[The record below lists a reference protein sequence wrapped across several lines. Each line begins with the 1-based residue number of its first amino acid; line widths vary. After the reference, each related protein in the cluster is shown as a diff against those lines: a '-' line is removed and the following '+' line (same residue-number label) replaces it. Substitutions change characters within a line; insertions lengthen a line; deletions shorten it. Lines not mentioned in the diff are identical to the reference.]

1 MSSNILLVDDSKTI
15 RTHVR
20 SILQHAED
28 DYQVVD
34 KEDGYEALKWL
45 TLQPQKALPDLVILD
60 RNMPNMSGDDCIR
73 VLKSDRLWKRIPV
86 LFLTAQVEM
95 TELVKGTFT
104 GPPETGLR

>member
-34 KEDGYEALKWL
+34 KEDGYEAFEV
-45 TLQPQKALPDLVILD
+45 AYI
-60 RNMPNMSGDDCIR
+60 
-73 VLKSDRLWKRIPV
+73 
-86 LFLTAQVEM
+86 TAA
-95 TELVKGTFT
+95 
-104 GPPETGLR
+104 

>member
-1 MSSNILLVDDSKTI
+1 MSSKILLVDDSKTI

-86 LFLTAQVEM
+86 LF
-95 TELVKGTFT
+95 
-104 GPPETGLR
+104 

>member
-1 MSSNILLVDDSKTI
+1 MGSTILLVDDSKTI

-73 VLKSDRLWKRIPV
+73 VLKSDRFWKRIPV

-95 TELVKGTFT
+95 TELVKGLA
-104 GPPETGLR
+104 ELEA

>member
-45 TLQPQKALPDLVILD
+45 TLQPQKKLPDLVILD
-60 RNMPNMSGDDCIR
+60 RNMPNMSGDCLLYTSPSPRD
-73 VLKSDRLWKRIPV
+73 
-86 LFLTAQVEM
+86 
-95 TELVKGTFT
+95 
-104 GPPETGLR
+104 GLLSRMPSSA

>member
-1 MSSNILLVDDSKTI
+1 MIPKPSGLMSEVS
-15 RTHVR
+15 
-20 SILQHAED
+20 QHAED

-45 TLQPQKALPDLVILD
+45 TLQPQKALPDLILD

-73 VLKSDRLWKRIPV
+73 VWKRPDLERIPV

-95 TELVKGTFT
+95 TELVKGLAELEAEDYCQSLLILGNF
-104 GPPETGLR
+104 

>member
-1 MSSNILLVDDSKTI
+1 MSSKILLVDDSKTI

-45 TLQPQKALPDLVILD
+45 TLQPQKNTAG
-60 RNMPNMSGDDCIR
+60 S
-73 VLKSDRLWKRIPV
+73 SDPRPKY
-86 LFLTAQVEM
+86 AQHEW
-95 TELVKGTFT
+95 G
-104 GPPETGLR
+104 